1 MAKQLGDRAPTPTT
15 PSPSAAS
22 PTDGIE
28 QARTLARR
36 YLPDLVQLWAGIALG
51 RDTEAGLHTRFLAG
65 KAISDVAGVV
75 PQTTPTAPSPD
86 GPSNGSGSS

>member
-1 MAKQLGDRAPTPTT
+1 MAKQHGEREPTPTT

-22 PTDGIE
+22 PTDGME
-28 QARTLARR
+28 EARALARR

-75 PQTTPTAPSPD
+75 PQATPTAPLFD
-86 GPSNGSGSS
+86 GRSGSA